1 MSITTAI
8 AGPEP
13 GDALVS
19 DIVGYARRRHS

>member
-8 AGPEP
+8 AGSEP

-19 DIVGYARRRHS
+19 HIVGYARRHHG